1 MIFNVP
7 NDLNNASNELIIFLQ
22 NDEIFMNNV
31 YYELNKNK
39 VKFNAYY
46 DDLKTLLKNNFELI
60 NKVYINVKNEDH
72 FPRTTDIDTKDFWKR
87 IVNKKCLPRA
97 IILEIALRVSILNNK
112 NIEDNFESSISD
124 LKNNI
129 FEINFNKKDNI
140 KELYDEFNHILNFLK
155 DNNIDYLFDI
165 IKYSKY
171 LYEDDKEYL
180 LKNKDSI
187 DVEIYNNTKKII
199 EESENIFNEFL
210 NNINIK
216 QINIENN
223 NNIIYIYKNI
233 FKNKGVCLLRTNI
246 GIINIIVGI
255 NNNTNKNNIL
265 EDSYK
270 FMHAIYNNFDVY
282 TFNISEGKLY
292 KI

>member
-7 NDLNNASNELIIFLQ
+7 NNLNNASNELIIFLQ

-31 YYELNKNK
+31 YYQLNKNNI
-39 VKFNAYY
+39 KFKPYY
-46 DDLKTLLKNNFELI
+46 DDLNYLLKNNFNLI
-60 NKVYINVKNEDH
+60 NKVYIEVKNEDH
-72 FPRTTDIDTKDFWKR
+72 FPRITDIGTKDFWKR
-87 IVNKKCLPRA
+87 IVNKKCLSRS
-97 IILEIALRVSILNNK
+97 IILELALRSSILNNK
-112 NIEDNFESSISD
+112 NIEDNLESAIND

-129 FEINFNKKDNI
+129 FEINFNKKDIDDIYQKFNENI
-140 KELYDEFNHILNFLK
+140 KSLK
-155 DNNIDYLFDI
+155 NNINYLFNI
-165 IKYSKY
+165 IQYSKY
-171 LYEDDKEYL
+171 LNEEDYLEVINNKNHLDKDIYE
-180 LKNKDSI
+180 
-187 DVEIYNNTKKII
+187 NTKELIN
-199 EESENIFNEFL
+199 ESSNIFNELL
-210 NNINIK
+210 NKIEIK

-233 FKNKGVCLLRTNI
+233 FKNKGICLLKTNI

-270 FMHAIYNNFDVY
+270 FMHAIYNTFDLY